1 MARRAKIVATLGPA
15 TDPPGVLERLV
26 AAGLDVAR
34 LNFSHVEDEDAPLRR
49 IAAVREVAGKLGR
62 VVAVLAD
69 LPGPKLR
76 VKIPAARHIIAGEMV
91 QFPLAG
97 VEPRDGDVPITDPE
111 VLTDLKPGDRML
123 IDDGKLQLTVVGVVD
138 GRLAA
143 TVTVGGPLKENKG
156 LNLPDTVVSIPAVT
170 DRDRFALGI
179 CAKTEVDWLAMSFV
193 RGPTSA
199 DELRA
204 VAAEYGLGGVP
215 VVAKIERPE
224 AVGRAAEIVAAFD
237 GVMVARGDLGVELP
251 FETLPP
257 IQKAIIAAA
266 RLAGKPVI
274 TATEMLESMT
284 KNPRPTRAE
293 VSDVANAV
301 FDGTDA
307 VMLSAETSVGEYPRE
322 AVQSMANIAEEA
334 ERAMRQTAGSYRP
347 GGNLQPGDT
356 IEDSLALAACQLAGE
371 VDAAAIVTPS
381 VTGRTA
387 RMLARYRPAARIV
400 APVPDAKVLRRL
412 ALVWGVEPVPMGP
425 LKPGDGRMTASV
437 RDACNAGVVRVGDRV
452 VVLAGHPI
460 EGEARMPTLRVVK
473 VGEGG
478 ATVEP

>member
-15 TDPPGVLERLV
+15 TDPPGVLESLI

-34 LNFSHVEDEDAPLRR
+34 LNFSHVEDEETPLRR
-49 IAAVREVAGKLGR
+49 IAAVREVAAKLGR

-76 VKIPAARHIIAGEMV
+76 VKIPSARMIVAGETAH
-91 QFPLAG
+91 FPLEG
-97 VEPRDGDVPITDPE
+97 VEPREHDIPITDPE

-123 IDDGKLQLTVVGVVD
+123 IDDGKLQLRVVGVAD
-138 GRLAA
+138 GRLTAE
-143 TVTVGGPLKENKG
+143 VTVGGPLKENKG
-156 LNLPDTVVSIPAVT
+156 LNLPDTVVSIPSVT
-170 DRDRFALGI
+170 ERDHFALGI
-179 CAKTEVDWLAMSFV
+179 CAKTEIDWLAMSFV
-193 RGPTSA
+193 RGPASA

-204 VAAEYGLGGVP
+204 VARTFGLGGVP
-215 VVAKIERPE
+215 IVAKIERPE
-224 AVGRAAEIVAAFD
+224 AVGRAAEIVVAFD

-307 VMLSAETSVGEYPRE
+307 VMLSAETSVGEYPCE
-322 AVQSMANIAEEA
+322 AVRTMANIAEEA
-334 ERAMRQTAGSYRP
+334 ERAMRQKEGSYRP
-347 GGNLQPGDT
+347 GGNFQPGDT

-371 VDAAAIVTPS
+371 VAAAAIVTPS
-381 VTGRTA
+381 VSGRTA

-400 APVPDAKVLRRL
+400 APVPNEAVLRQL
-412 ALVWGVEPVPMGP
+412 ALVWGVEPVLMGP
-425 LKPGDGRMTASV
+425 LKPGDGRMTASIRV
-437 RDACNAGVVRVGDRV
+437 ALKAGVVRVGDRAV
-452 VVLAGHPI
+452 VFAGHPI
-460 EGEARMPTLRVVK
+460 EGESRMPTLRVVK

-478 ATVEP
+478 ASVEP